1 MKPAGES
8 VMLGIVKHMINAIT
22 GSQLGTWFSALLSQ
36 IYTVIG
42 GGSPAEGMKPIGVSI
57 GEGIAV
63 GMVSKPSLDALDI
76 ATLDMVDHLIA
87 QASTEKSVLGKKLLA
102 LGNAFVTLI
111 AKGIKNNVERIV
123 KALSEAIQY
132 AREQVASMS
141 DEAARSGGADKG
153 GGTGGR
159 TKQSGGYVSQYSRVE
174 PGEFVIPAMLTR
186 AMMRP
191 TQQTSNYYFNNN
203 VGSNMDSAHLLA
215 TIRNVVRK
223 EIASAV

>member
-1 MKPAGES
+1 MWE
-8 VMLGIVKHMINAIT
+8 GI
-22 GSQLGTWFSALLSQ
+22 LSFFATLEWQ
-36 IYTVIG
+36 PFIAAAEGGIG
-42 GGSPAEGMKPIGVSI
+42 AASPATKMIPMGVSI

-63 GMVSKPSLDALDI
+63 GMASQPSLDALDI
-76 ATLDMVDHLIA
+76 ATLDMVKHLTDMALAPKSKLGASLIELGHAFDTMIA
-87 QASTEKSVLGKKLLA
+87 RGIRKYVNDIIKGLDDAIRAAREY
-102 LGNAFVTLI
+102 I
-111 AKGIKNNVERIV
+111 AKLG
-123 KALSEAIQY
+123 SEA
-132 AREQVASMS
+132 AGA
-141 DEAARSGGADKG
+141 GGLPG
-153 GGTGGR
+153 PGSGTGGNSH
-159 TKQSGGYVSQYSRVE
+159 QSGGYVSQYSRVE